1 MPPKPAEKTPGP
13 RKRESQPPSRVTLR
27 VVNAALAARGING
40 VLVKADR
47 YFFFRGAEANS
58 WLDRTVQV
66 ARVSDLSVE
75 DWVKAY
81 QELKRKNAEI
91 ARVGKAKR

>member
-1 MPPKPAEKTPGP
+1 MIPH
-13 RKRESQPPSRVTLR
+13 RRLR
-27 VVNAALAARGING
+27 R
-40 VLVKADR
+40 
-47 YFFFRGAEANS
+47 

-81 QELKRKNAEI
+81 QDLKRKNAEI
-91 ARVGKAKR
+91 ARVGKTKP